1 MQSFVYTFLLAL
13 CAIAGVSNAF
23 VMAPPAR
30 AGLSSTASSLREGSF
45 ESSTSPIASLTTAQ
59 EGVSRPRTRRGGELR
74 MGKVSKFGVFS
85 PAVVG
90 AKIALGE
97 TRLNKIRGKVI
108 ALHSQVITEY
118 CRWVGAPSKV
128 RGLLIRKAKRNGDDL
143 GFLW

>member
-1 MQSFVYTFLLAL
+1 MT
-13 CAIAGVSNAF
+13 
-23 VMAPPAR
+23 PPAR
-30 AGLSSTASSLREGSF
+30 TGLSTTAASFRQGSF
-45 ESSTSPIASLTTAQ
+45 VSSTPPSASLTIAQ
-59 EGVSRPRTRRGGELR
+59 GGGTLAVSRPRCAAMRGGELR
-74 MGKVSKFGVFS
+74 MGKVSKFGIFS

-97 TRLNKIRGKVI
+97 SRLNKLRGKVI

>member
-1 MQSFVYTFLLAL
+1 MRSTLCMLLIAVSAL
-13 CAIAGVSNAF
+13 FGDAF
-23 VMAPPAR
+23 VLAPANA
-30 AGLSSTASSLREGSF
+30 AGSMASSLREDSF
-45 ESSTSPIASLTTAQ
+45 VSSILSAKLAIAQ
-59 EGVSRPRTRRGGELR
+59 GGGRVYVSRSRPSRGDLR
-74 MGKVSKFGVFS
+74 MGKVSKFGIFS
-85 PAVVG
+85 PAVVA

-97 TRLNKIRGKVI
+97 GRLNKIRGKVI